1 MTFSVTWKALSDN
14 GNDAIAGEILGIFS
28 REERVPLGQL
38 ERVNQLD
45 EIVVANHWVE
55 PGPKTVS
62 KEIAALQTE
71 INEMVDEDQTVRK
84 TTPISWIRRIT
95 PKWCA
100 STKNMDGPP
109 SRWSARKRP
118 TTIGCSCSIR
128 GWNFRKKS
136 CPPCYAQSRPE
147 KARGWIMPISMTA

>member
-84 TTPISWIRRIT
+84 TTPIS
-95 PKWCA
+95 
-100 STKNMDGPP
+100 
-109 SRWSARKRP
+109 
-118 TTIGCSCSIR
+118 
-128 GWNFRKKS
+128 
-136 CPPCYAQSRPE
+136 
-147 KARGWIMPISMTA
+147 